1 MSKEDLIM
9 YKAIERG
16 WNNNDIRRVFK
27 KLKELAEEFGD
38 ELTIE
43 FNQVEDLAVMLDEPI
58 DYKLE
63 WTLIRLCKDKKITFA
78 KTAKNIYQIGIY
90 PF

>member
-9 YKAIERG
+9 YKAMERG

-27 KLKELAEEFGD
+27 KIKELSENFGD
-38 ELTIE
+38 KKTIE
-43 FNQVEDLAVMLDEPI
+43 FSQIEELAMMLDEPI

-63 WTLIRLCKDKKITFA
+63 WTLIRLCKDQKVDLSKVG
-78 KTAKNIYQIGIY
+78 NIYKLDVI